1 MAVAVGGGAPGAG
14 VNRCEGLGVVAL
26 CIACAACGA
35 SRIPASLRGY
45 DILVEQAVDPQAAE
59 FARAMREH
67 GFRVRRAVRGGS
79 RPTAALISFTFQE
92 AGPGTVPWLY
102 LRLADTRTGAIVG
115 AAGIPLDSAL
125 TPRARADAAVRAL
138 VAAPRA
144 TPP

>member
-1 MAVAVGGGAPGAG
+1 MRASGLPALAVCLWIAG
-14 VNRCEGLGVVAL
+14 
-26 CIACAACGA
+26 CGA

-45 DILVEQAVDPQAAE
+45 DILVERAADPQAAE
-59 FARAMREH
+59 LARAMREY

-79 RPTAALISFTFQE
+79 RPTAALISFTFQQT
-92 AGPGTVPWLY
+92 GPGTAPWLY

-115 AAGIPLDSAL
+115 AAVISLDSVGA

-138 VAAPRA
+138 VAAPLA

>member
-1 MAVAVGGGAPGAG
+1 MRAARGGALA
-14 VNRCEGLGVVAL
+14 VCLWA
-26 CIACAACGA
+26 AACGA

-45 DILVEQAVDPQAAE
+45 DILVAQGVDPQAAE
-59 FARAMREH
+59 LARAMQEH

-92 AGPGTVPWLY
+92 TGPGTIPWLY

-115 AAGIPLDSAL
+115 AVGIPLDSAL